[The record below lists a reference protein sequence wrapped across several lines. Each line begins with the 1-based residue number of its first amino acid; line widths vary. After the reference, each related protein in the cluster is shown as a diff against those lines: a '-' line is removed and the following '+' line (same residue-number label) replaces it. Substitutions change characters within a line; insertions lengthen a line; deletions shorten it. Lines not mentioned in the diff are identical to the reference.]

1 MTTNPEHEKI
11 FKAAGIEMW
20 PADKITAFRKALLD
34 WYDKEK
40 RDLPW
45 RRTSDPYSIWVS
57 EIMLQQTRVDT
68 VIPYYHNFL
77 DRFPDIAALAA
88 APEDAILK
96 AWEGLGYYS
105 RVKNMQKAAQQIVA
119 EYGGVFP
126 ADPQEIAKLK
136 GIGPYTAGAVS
147 SIAFQIPEPAVDGNV
162 MRVMSRLFEIDA
174 DIAKP
179 ASRKIFEAV
188 VRELIDPE
196 RPGDFNQALMDL
208 GSSICTPLNPQP
220 EISPI
225 KAFNAAYKNGTMHLY
240 PVKTKAKRPVPM
252 NLQGIILQNG
262 EKQFLLEKRP
272 SSGLL
277 ADFWTFPL
285 IQLDLDALSG
295 SAAAAPG
302 PPAAIQTE
310 LLVAEDFPKLAEAT
324 TKAGKTPPAFS
335 QIEAQLSGAVAEKYG
350 LKPVWLKAETGSV
363 THVFSHIKWQIT
375 GYYGRVLTGG
385 DSRLPE
391 QCRWVSEND
400 FADYA
405 FPVPQQKMWQKFQQ
419 QTRKEFGL

>member
-1 MTTNPEHEKI
+1 MTTNPEHEKV

-20 PADKITAFRKALLD
+20 PAGKIQAFRKALLD

-119 EYGGVFP
+119 DYGGVFP
-126 ADPQEIAKLK
+126 EDPQEIAKLK

-147 SIAFQIPEPAVDGNV
+147 SIAFQIPEPAIDGNV

-225 KAFNAAYKNGTMHLY
+225 REFNASYKNGTMHLY

-285 IQLDLDALSG
+285 IQLDLDASLG
-295 SAAAAPG
+295 SADVTIEPTSV
-302 PPAAIQTE
+302 QTE
-310 LLVAEDFPKLAEAT
+310 LLVAEDFPKLTKAT
-324 TKAGKTPPAFS
+324 TKAGKNPPAFS
-335 QIEAQLSGAVAEKYG
+335 QIEAQLSEAVAEKYG

-363 THVFSHIKWQIT
+363 NHVFSHIKWHIT
-375 GYYGRVLTGG
+375 GYYGRVLSGDGG
-385 DSRLPE
+385 RLPE

-405 FPVPQQKMWQKFQQ
+405 FPVPQQKMWQQFQQ

>member
-1 MTTNPEHEKI
+1 MTNTEHEKI

-20 PADKITAFRKALLD
+20 PAGKIQAFRKALLD

-105 RVKNMQKAAQQIVA
+105 RVKNMQKAAQQLIA
-119 EYGGVFP
+119 EYGGIFP
-126 ADPQEIAKLK
+126 EDAQEIAKLK

-225 KAFNAAYKNGTMHLY
+225 KEFNASYKNGTMHLY

-252 NLQGIILQNG
+252 NLQSIILQNG

-285 IQLDLDALSG
+285 IQLDFDAISG

-302 PPAAIQTE
+302 PPPIIQTE
-310 LLVAEDFPKLAEAT
+310 LLVAEDFPKLTEAT
-324 TKAGKTPPAFS
+324 MKAGKNPPTFS
-335 QIEAQLSGAVAEKYG
+335 QIEAQLSEAVAEKYG

-363 THVFSHIKWQIT
+363 NHVFSHIKWHIT
-375 GYYGRVLTGG
+375 GYYGRVLSG
-385 DSRLPE
+385 DSSRLPE
-391 QCRWVSEND
+391 QCRWVSEED

-405 FPVPQQKMWQKFQQ
+405 FPVPQQKMWQQFKQ

>member
-1 MTTNPEHEKI
+1 MTNSEHTKI

-20 PADKITAFRKALLD
+20 SAEKIQAFRKALLD

-77 DRFPDIAALAA
+77 DKFPDIAALAA

-119 EYGGVFP
+119 DYNGVFP
-126 ADPQEIAKLK
+126 KNPQEIAKLK

-208 GSSICTPLNPQP
+208 GSSICSPLNPQP

-240 PVKTKAKRPVPM
+240 PVKSNAKRPVPM
-252 NLQGIILQNG
+252 NLQGIILQNK

-285 IQLDLDALSG
+285 IQLDLDAIPG
-295 SAAAAPG
+295 PVAAEPESAAS
-302 PPAAIQTE
+302 IQTE
-310 LLVAEDFPKLAEAT
+310 LLVAEEFQKLTETAN
-324 TKAGKTPPAFS
+324 KSDKKLPSFN
-335 QIEAQLSGAVAEKYG
+335 QIEAKLSEVVAEKYG

-363 THVFSHIKWQIT
+363 NHVFSHIKWHIT
-375 GYYGRVLTGG
+375 GYYGRVLTKE

-405 FPVPQQKMWQKFQQ
+405 FPVPQQKMWQQFKQ

>member
-1 MTTNPEHEKI
+1 
-11 FKAAGIEMW
+11 
-20 PADKITAFRKALLD
+20 
-34 WYDKEK
+34 
-40 RDLPW
+40 
-45 RRTSDPYSIWVS
+45 
-57 EIMLQQTRVDT
+57 
-68 VIPYYHNFL
+68 
-77 DRFPDIAALAA
+77 PDIAALAA

-119 EYGGVFP
+119 DYNGVFP
-126 ADPQEIAKLK
+126 KNPQEIAKLK

-208 GSSICTPLNPQP
+208 GSSICSPLNPQP

-240 PVKTKAKRPVPM
+240 PVKSKAKRPVPM
-252 NLQGIILQNG
+252 NLQGIILQNK

-285 IQLDLDALSG
+285 IQLDLDAIPG
-295 SAAAAPG
+295 TVAAEPESAAS
-302 PPAAIQTE
+302 IQTE
-310 LLVAEDFPKLAEAT
+310 LLVAEEFQKLTETAN
-324 TKAGKTPPAFS
+324 KSDKKLPSFN
-335 QIEAQLSGAVAEKYG
+335 QIEAKLSEVVAEKYG

-363 THVFSHIKWQIT
+363 NHVFSHIKWHIT
-375 GYYGRVLTGG
+375 GYYGRVLTKE

-405 FPVPQQKMWQKFQQ
+405 FPVPQQKMWQQFKQ

>member
-11 FKAAGIEMW
+11 FRAAGIEMW
-20 PADKITAFRKALLD
+20 PAEKIKAFRKALLD

-45 RRTSDPYSIWVS
+45 RRTSDPYCIWVS

-96 AWEGLGYYS
+96 AWEWLGYYS

-119 EYGGVFP
+119 DYNGIFP
-126 ADPQEIAKLK
+126 HEPQEIAKLN
-136 GIGPYTAGAVS
+136 GIGPYAAGAIS

-225 KAFNAAYKNGTMHLY
+225 RDFNAAYQNGTMHLY

-252 NLQGIILQNG
+252 NLQGVILQNR

-272 SSGLL
+272 SNGLL

-285 IQLDLDALSG
+285 IQLDLDAIAG
-295 SAAAAPG
+295 SVDATPE
-302 PPAAIQTE
+302 PTNIQTE
-310 LLVAEDFPKLAEAT
+310 LLVAEDFPKLTEAAK
-324 TKAGKTPPAFS
+324 KADKKLPSFS
-335 QIEAQLSGAVAEKYG
+335 QIEPQLTEAVAEKYG

-363 THVFSHIKWQIT
+363 THVFSHIKWHIT
-375 GYYGRVLTGG
+375 GYYGRVLTGC

-391 QCRWVSEND
+391 QCRCIS
-400 FADYA
+400 
-405 FPVPQQKMWQKFQQ
+405 
-419 QTRKEFGL
+419 